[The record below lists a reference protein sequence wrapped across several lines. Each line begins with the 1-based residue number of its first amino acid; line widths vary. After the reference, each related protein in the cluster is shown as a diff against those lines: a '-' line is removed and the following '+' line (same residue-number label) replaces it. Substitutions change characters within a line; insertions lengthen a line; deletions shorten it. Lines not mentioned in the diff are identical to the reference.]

1 MKRILLIEDDVEIG
15 EVERAYLEISG
26 FQVTVE
32 KNGIRGK
39 ELALKE
45 NFDMVVLD
53 IMLPGI
59 DGFKIAE
66 SIRSFKD
73 IPIMI
78 VSAKNT
84 EVDKLRGLSLG
95 IDDYLTKPF
104 SPHELVARVKAHLK
118 RYEMLKSGNGN
129 QPHRTF
135 ELKGLTIDFETRQVF
150 INGETV
156 ELTVKEYDLLV
167 LLSSAPNKV
176 FSKDEIFAKVWGY
189 EAELDTSTL
198 TVHVRKLRE
207 KIEFDPSNPEY
218 IQTVWGVGYK
228 LKK

>member
-1 MKRILLIEDDVEIG
+1 MKKILLIEDDYDIG
-15 EVERAYLEISG
+15 EVEKAYLEISG
-26 FQVTVE
+26 FHVTVE
-32 KNGIRGK
+32 KNGLRGK
-39 ELALKE
+39 ELALRE
-45 NFDMVVLD
+45 AYDMVVLD

-66 SIRSFKD
+66 AIRASKD

-78 VSAKNT
+78 ISAKNT
-84 EVDKLRGLSLG
+84 EVDKLKGLSLG

-118 RYEMLKSGNGN
+118 RYEMLKSSATGAQN
-129 QPHRTF
+129 RRF
-135 ELKGLTIDFETRQVF
+135 ELLGMSIDYETRQVF
-150 INGETV
+150 INGEEI
-156 ELTVKEYDLLV
+156 ELTVKEYDLLT
-167 LLSSAPNKV
+167 LLASAPNKV
-176 FSKDEIFAKVWGY
+176 FSKDEIFSKVWGY
-189 EAELDTSTL
+189 EDELDTSTL
-198 TVHVRKLRE
+198 TVHIRKLRE

>member
-1 MKRILLIEDDVEIG
+1 MKNILLIEDDIEIG
-15 EVERAYLEISG
+15 EVEKAYLEISG
-26 FQVTVE
+26 FRVVVE
-32 KNGIRGK
+32 KNGLKGK
-39 ELALKE
+39 EAALKE
-45 NFDMVVLD
+45 PFDMVVLD
-53 IMLPGI
+53 IMLPGL

-66 SIRSFKD
+66 AIRSYKD

-84 EVDKLRGLSLG
+84 EVDKLKGLSLG

-118 RYEMLKSGNGN
+118 RYEMLKNGTN
-129 QPHRTF
+129 GVAHKRF
-135 ELKGLTIDFETRQVF
+135 ELRGILIDFETRQVF
-150 INGETV
+150 VNGELV

-167 LLSSAPNKV
+167 LLASVPNKV

-189 EAELDTSTL
+189 EVEIDTSTL

>member
-1 MKRILLIEDDVEIG
+1 MNRILLIEDDVEIG

-32 KNGIRGK
+32 KNGLRGK

-45 NFDMVVLD
+45 NYDMVVLD

-84 EVDKLRGLSLG
+84 EVDKLKGLSLG

-118 RYEMLKSGNGN
+118 RYEMLKSGRGS
-129 QPHRTF
+129 QSHKTF

-150 INGETV
+150 INGEAV

>member
-1 MKRILLIEDDVEIG
+1 MNKILLIEDDVEIG
-15 EVERAYLEISG
+15 EVEKAYLEISG
-26 FQVTVE
+26 FHVIVE
-32 KNGIRGK
+32 KNGLRGK

-66 SIRSFKD
+66 SIRAFKD

-84 EVDKLRGLSLG
+84 EVDKLKGLSLG

-118 RYEMLKSGNGN
+118 RYDMLKSGNGN
-129 QPHRTF
+129 KPHRTF

-150 INGETV
+150 INGEAV
-156 ELTVKEYDLLV
+156 DLTVKEYDLLV
-167 LLSSAPNKV
+167 LLSTAPNKV

>member
-1 MKRILLIEDDVEIG
+1 MNRILLIEDDVEIG

-32 KNGIRGK
+32 KNGLRGK

-45 NFDMVVLD
+45 NYDMVVLD

-84 EVDKLRGLSLG
+84 EVDKLKGLSLG

-118 RYEMLKSGNGN
+118 RYEMLKSGHGS
-129 QPHRTF
+129 QSHKTF

-150 INGETV
+150 INGEAV